1 MATKNSRKARPEA
14 PSVEELISQ
23 VVVPSELA
31 LLPCFQETWAE
42 WCDYKQN
49 EAMDDRSGA
58 TKPWRSVQAAQ
69 REMSHIRNQVS
80 LGRDAVHVIAES
92 MRNQW
97 IGIRF
102 DLISDRT
109 GNAVMP
115 KSRDQVSALDMEWS
129 KLNQTNRLN

>member
-1 MATKNSRKARPEA
+1 MAKKSILEI
-14 PSVEELISQ
+14 PSSEEIISQ
-23 VVVPSELA
+23 TKVPQELA
-31 LLPCFQETWAE
+31 HLPCFQETWAD
-42 WCDYKQN
+42 WVSYKQE

-58 TKPWRSVQAAQ
+58 MKPWRTLQAAQ
-69 REMSHIRNQVS
+69 REMAHIKNQLS
-80 LGRDAVHVIAES
+80 LGRDVVHVIAES

-115 KSRDQVSALDMEWS
+115 KTRDQISALDLEWS
-129 KLNQTNRLN
+129 KLNQTNQLN

>member
-1 MATKNSRKARPEA
+1 MTKKSRPIP

-23 VVVPSELA
+23 VEVPQELA
-31 LLPCFQETWAE
+31 HLPCFQETWAE
-42 WCDYKQN
+42 WCDYKQL

-58 TKPWRSVQAAQ
+58 MKPWRTVQAAQ
-69 REMSHIRNQVS
+69 REMSHIRNQHRT
-80 LGRDAVHVIAES
+80 GRDVVHVIAES

-102 DLISDRT
+102 DLILDRSSP
-109 GNAVMP
+109 VMP
-115 KSRDQVSALDMEWS
+115 KTRDQVSDLDVEWA

>member
-1 MATKNSRKARPEA
+1 MPKKERPEI
-14 PSVEELISQ
+14 PSSEEIISSTE
-23 VVVPSELA
+23 VPSELSA
-31 LLPCFQETWAE
+31 VPEFLESWAD

-49 EAMDDRSGA
+49 EAMDDRSGSY
-58 TKPWRSVQAAQ
+58 KPWRTLQAAQ
-69 REMSHIRNQVS
+69 REMSHIRNQFRIN
-80 LGRDAVHVIAES
+80 RDVVHVIAES

-115 KSRDQVSALDMEWS
+115 KTRDQISALDVEWS
-129 KLNQTNRLN
+129 KLKSPQLN

>member
-1 MATKNSRKARPEA
+1 MTKKSRPIP
-14 PSVEELISQ
+14 PSVEDLISQ
-23 VVVPSELA
+23 VIVPEELA
-31 LLPCFQETWAE
+31 HLPCFQECWAE

-58 TKPWRSVQAAQ
+58 MKPWRTLQAAQ
-69 REMSHIRNQVS
+69 REMSHIRNQHGT
-80 LGRDAVHVIAES
+80 GRDVVHVIAES

-102 DLISDRT
+102 DLILDRSSP
-109 GNAVMP
+109 VMP
-115 KSRDQVSALDMEWS
+115 KTRDQVSDLDLEWA

>member
-1 MATKNSRKARPEA
+1 MPKKERPEI
-14 PSVEELISQ
+14 PTSEEIISSTE
-23 VVVPSELA
+23 VPSELSA
-31 LLPCFQETWAE
+31 VPEFPEAWAE

-49 EAMDDRSGA
+49 EAMCDRSGSF
-58 TKPWRSVQAAQ
+58 KPWRTLQAAQ
-69 REMSHIRNQVS
+69 REMSHIRNQFRIN
-80 LGRDAVHVIAES
+80 RDVVHVIAES

-115 KSRDQVSALDMEWS
+115 KTRDQVSALDLEWS
-129 KLNQTNRLN
+129 KLKSPQLN

>member
-1 MATKNSRKARPEA
+1 MTTKNTRKSRPEA
-14 PSVEELISQ
+14 PSAEELISE
-23 VVVPSELA
+23 VIVPQELA
-31 LLPCFQETWAE
+31 HLPCFQETWAE

-49 EAMDDRSGA
+49 ESIDDRSGVQ
-58 TKPWRSVQAAQ
+58 KPWRTVQAAQ
-69 REMSHIRNQVS
+69 REMTHIKNQLS
-80 LGRDAVHVIAES
+80 LGRDVVHVIAES

-115 KSRDQVSALDMEWS
+115 KTRDQISALDLEWS
-129 KLNQTNRLN
+129 KLNQSNQLN

>member
-1 MATKNSRKARPEA
+1 MTKKSRPIP

-23 VVVPSELA
+23 VEVPQELA
-31 LLPCFQETWAE
+31 HLPCFQECWAE
-42 WCDYKQN
+42 WCSYKQL

-58 TKPWRSVQAAQ
+58 MKPWRTVQAAQ
-69 REMSHIRNQVS
+69 REMSHIRNQHGT
-80 LGRDAVHVIAES
+80 GRDVVHVIAES

-102 DLISDRT
+102 DLILDRKSP
-109 GNAVMP
+109 VMP
-115 KSRDQVSALDMEWS
+115 KTRDQVSDLDLEWA

>member
-1 MATKNSRKARPEA
+1 MTTKNTRKSRPEA
-14 PSVEELISQ
+14 PSAEELISQ
-23 VVVPSELA
+23 VEVPQELA
-31 LLPCFQETWAE
+31 HLPCFQETWAE

-58 TKPWRSVQAAQ
+58 VKPWRTLQAAQ
-69 REMSHIRNQVS
+69 REMSHIRNQHGT
-80 LGRDAVHVIAES
+80 GRDVVHVIAES

-109 GNAVMP
+109 GSAAMP
-115 KSRDQVSALDMEWS
+115 KTRDQISALDLEWS
-129 KLNQTNRLN
+129 KLNQSNQLN

>member
-1 MATKNSRKARPEA
+1 MTKKSRPEI
-14 PSVEELISQ
+14 PSSEEIISQ
-23 VVVPSELA
+23 TKVPQELA
-31 LLPCFQETWAE
+31 HLPCFQETWAD
-42 WCDYKQN
+42 WVSYKQE

-58 TKPWRSVQAAQ
+58 MKPWRTLQAAQ
-69 REMSHIRNQVS
+69 REMAHIKNQLS
-80 LGRDAVHVIAES
+80 LGRDVVHVIAES

-115 KSRDQVSALDMEWS
+115 KTRDQISALDLEWS
-129 KLNQTNRLN
+129 KLNQTNQLN

>member
-1 MATKNSRKARPEA
+1 MTKKSRPIP

-23 VVVPSELA
+23 VEVPQELA
-31 LLPCFQETWAE
+31 HLPCFQECWAE
-42 WCDYKQN
+42 WCSYKQL

-58 TKPWRSVQAAQ
+58 MKPWRTVQAAQ
-69 REMSHIRNQVS
+69 REMSHIRNQHGT
-80 LGRDAVHVIAES
+80 GRDVVHVIAES

-102 DLISDRT
+102 DLILDRSSP
-109 GNAVMP
+109 VMP
-115 KSRDQVSALDMEWS
+115 KTRDQVSDLDLEWA